1 MFDTRIH
8 DTAISSMASRSYN
21 ERYEQIAAVQEAKRI
36 RREARR
42 EARAEKM
49 ANAILAN
56 HFVTALIGGAKRI

>member
-8 DTAISSMASRSYN
+8 DTATPYLASQSYN
-21 ERYEQIAAVQEAKRI
+21 HRYERNAAVEEAKRAQREE
-36 RREARR
+36 RRIAH
-42 EARAEKM
+42 AEKM